1 MLKSKVEVVCVLQLD
16 AENKDLIAEL
26 KKPFGK
32 LYPDFE
38 DAIDEIKSSEF
49 LISVGDATFANLT
62 KYELYPNIGIIDN
75 LIQRKN
81 HAHDVIRA
89 DHILKSENPA
99 GYITDDL
106 WETIGQALEL
116 SDNGECY
123 VIEVAGEEDLA
134 VLPCILM
141 ANPETTILYGQPNEG
156 LVLLKARELK
166 NKAQMLIDGFIEIN

>member
-1 MLKSKVEVVCVLQLD
+1 MFKGKIEGVYVLQLD

-26 KKPFGK
+26 KKPFGE

-38 DAIDEIKSSEF
+38 DAIEEIKSSEF

-89 DHILKSENPA
+89 DGNHRPS
-99 GYITDDL
+99 
-106 WETIGQALEL
+106 
-116 SDNGECY
+116 S
-123 VIEVAGEEDLA
+123 
-134 VLPCILM
+134 
-141 ANPETTILYGQPNEG
+141 
-156 LVLLKARELK
+156 
-166 NKAQMLIDGFIEIN
+166 

>member
-1 MLKSKVEVVCVLQLD
+1 MLRLDPVL
-16 AENKDLIAEL
+16 NKDIIIEL
-26 KKPFGK
+26 KKPLGQ

-49 LISVGDATFANLT
+49 LISVGDATFNNLT

-81 HAHDVIRA
+81 HTHEIIYA
-89 DHILKSENPA
+89 DHILKAENPA

-116 SDNGECY
+116 SNTGECY

-134 VLPCILM
+134 VLPCIIM
-141 ANPETTILYGQPNEG
+141 ADPETIILYGQPNEG
-156 LVLLKARELK
+156 LVLLKAGDLV
-166 NKAQMLIDGFIEIN
+166 NKAKKLINGFIKE

>member
-1 MLKSKVEVVCVLQLD
+1 MFRLD
-16 AENKDLIAEL
+16 AKLNKDIIVEL
-26 KKPFGK
+26 KKPLGK

-38 DAIDEIKSSEF
+38 DAVEEISSSEF
-49 LISVGDATFANLT
+49 LISVGDETFKNLT
-62 KYELYPNIGIIDN
+62 EHELYPNIGIIDN

-81 HAHDVIRA
+81 HTHDVIRA
-89 DHILKSENPA
+89 DHILKADNPA

-134 VLPCILM
+134 VLPCIIM

-156 LVLLKARELK
+156 LVLLKVSDVK
-166 NKAQMLIDGFIEIN
+166 NKAQKLIDGFIKE

>member
-1 MLKSKVEVVCVLQLD
+1 MLKLD
-16 AENKDLIAEL
+16 AELNRDIIIEL
-26 KKPFGK
+26 KKPLGK

-38 DAIDEIKSSEF
+38 DAIDEIKSCEF
-49 LISVGDATFANLT
+49 LISVGDETFANLT

-81 HAHDVIRA
+81 HTHEVIRA
-89 DHILKSENPA
+89 DHILKAENPA

-116 SDNGECY
+116 SDTGECY

-141 ANPETTILYGQPNEG
+141 ASEDTTILYGQPNEG
-156 LVLLKARELK
+156 LVILNVSDTIK
-166 NKAQMLIDGFIEIN
+166 KAQTLIDAFIEE

>member
-1 MLKSKVEVVCVLQLD
+1 MLRLD
-16 AENKDLIAEL
+16 AELNKDIIIEL
-26 KKPFGK
+26 KKPLGK

-49 LISVGDATFANLT
+49 LISVGDATFSNLIDH
-62 KYELYPNIGIIDN
+62 EIYPNLAIIDN
-75 LIQRKN
+75 LVQRKN
-81 HAHDVIRA
+81 YNHDVI
-89 DHILKSENPA
+89 HTENILKANNPA
-99 GYITDDL
+99 GTITDDL

-116 SDNGECY
+116 SNSGECY

-156 LVLLKARELK
+156 LVLLKVSDMK
-166 NKAQMLIDGFIEIN
+166 NKAQKLIDGFIEE

>member
-1 MLKSKVEVVCVLQLD
+1 MLRLD
-16 AENKDLIAEL
+16 AELNKDIIIEL
-26 KKPFGK
+26 KKPLGK

-49 LISVGDATFANLT
+49 LISVGDETFKNLT

-81 HAHDVIRA
+81 HSHDVIHA
-89 DHILKSENPA
+89 DHILKADNPA

-116 SDNGECY
+116 SNTGECY

-134 VLPCILM
+134 VL
-141 ANPETTILYGQPNEG
+141 
-156 LVLLKARELK
+156 
-166 NKAQMLIDGFIEIN
+166 

>member
-1 MLKSKVEVVCVLQLD
+1 MLQLD
-16 AENKDLIAEL
+16 TENKDLIKDL
-26 KKPFGK
+26 KEPLGK

-38 DAIDEIKSSEF
+38 DAIDEIRSSEF

-81 HAHDVIRA
+81 HTHDVIRA
-89 DHILKSENPA
+89 DHILKTDNPA
-99 GYITDDL
+99 GFLTDDL

-116 SDNGECY
+116 SNTGECY

-156 LVLLKARELK
+156 FVVLKARDLK
-166 NKAQMLIDGFIEIN
+166 NKAQKLIDGFIEIN

>member
-1 MLKSKVEVVCVLQLD
+1 
-16 AENKDLIAEL
+16 
-26 KKPFGK
+26 
-32 LYPDFE
+32 
-38 DAIDEIKSSEF
+38 
-49 LISVGDATFANLT
+49 
-62 KYELYPNIGIIDN
+62 IDN

-81 HAHDVIRA
+81 HTHEIIRA
-89 DHILKSENPA
+89 DHILKADNPA
-99 GYITDDL
+99 GCITDDL

-166 NKAQMLIDGFIEIN
+166 NKAQMLIDGFIE

>member
-1 MLKSKVEVVCVLQLD
+1 MLRLD
-16 AENKDLIAEL
+16 AELNKDIITEL
-26 KKPFGK
+26 KKPLGK
-32 LYPDFE
+32 LYPNFE
-38 DAIDEIKSSEF
+38 DAIEEIKSSEF

-81 HAHDVIRA
+81 HTHDVIHA
-89 DHILKSENPA
+89 ENILKAENPA
-99 GYITDDL
+99 GTITDDL

-116 SDNGECY
+116 SDSGECY

-156 LVLLKARELK
+156 LVLLKVSDMK
-166 NKAQMLIDGFIEIN
+166 IKAQKLIDGFIEE

>member
-1 MLKSKVEVVCVLQLD
+1 MLRLD
-16 AENKDLIAEL
+16 AELNKDIIAEL
-26 KKPFGK
+26 KLPLGK

-38 DAIDEIKSSEF
+38 DAIEDIKSSEF
-49 LISVGDATFANLT
+49 LISVGDATFTNLT

-81 HAHDVIRA
+81 YNHDVIRA
-89 DHILKSENPA
+89 DHILKANNPA

-156 LVLLKARELK
+156 LVLLKVSDTFT
-166 NKAQMLIDGFIEIN
+166 KAQKLINGFIKE

>member
-1 MLKSKVEVVCVLQLD
+1 VLRLD
-16 AENKDLIAEL
+16 AELNKDIIIEL
-26 KKPFGK
+26 KKPLGT

-49 LISVGDATFANLT
+49 LISVGDETFKNLT
-62 KYELYPNIGIIDN
+62 EYELYPNIGIIDN

-81 HAHDVIRA
+81 HTHDVIRA
-89 DHILKSENPA
+89 DHILKADNPA

-166 NKAQMLIDGFIEIN
+166 NKAQMLIDGFIE

>member
-1 MLKSKVEVVCVLQLD
+1 MLRLD
-16 AENKDLIAEL
+16 TENKDIICEL
-26 KKPFGK
+26 KRPLGK

-49 LISVGDATFANLT
+49 LISVGDATFGNLT

-75 LIQRKN
+75 VIQRKT
-81 HAHDVIRA
+81 HAHEIIRA
-89 DHILKSENPA
+89 DHILKANNPA
-99 GYITDDL
+99 GTITDDL

-116 SDNGECY
+116 SNSGECY

-141 ANPETTILYGQPNEG
+141 ASDETTILYGQPNEG
-156 LVLLKARELK
+156 LVLLKVCDAK
-166 NKAQMLIDGFIEIN
+166 DYAQNLIDTFIKE

>member
-1 MLKSKVEVVCVLQLD
+1 MLQLD
-16 AENKDLIAEL
+16 TENNDLIKDL
-26 KKPFGK
+26 KKPLGK

-81 HAHDVIRA
+81 HTHDVIRA
-89 DHILKSENPA
+89 DHILKADNPA
-99 GYITDDL
+99 GYLTDDL

-116 SDNGECY
+116 SDTGECY

-134 VLPCILM
+134 VLPCILL